1 LPRERKTVSEIIGE
15 FLREAGLLL
24 AVFFPLDMLFS
35 GRALGT
41 IAFLTGMM
49 ICLACL
55 ILGVTVERLRP

>member
-1 LPRERKTVSEIIGE
+1 VPETVGE

-35 GRALGT
+35 GKALGT
-41 IAFLTGMM
+41 ITFLTGIV

>member
-1 LPRERKTVSEIIGE
+1 MVGE

-35 GRALGT
+35 GKALGT
-41 IAFLTGMM
+41 ITFLTGIV

>member
-1 LPRERKTVSEIIGE
+1 MVGE
-15 FLREAGLLL
+15 LLREAGLLL

-55 ILGVTVERLRP
+55 ILGLTVERLRA